1 MSRTFKRPMF
11 RIGGNVGTGIM
22 SGIVDRTHAAD
33 GFPIHQVE
41 HSGMPLQEEEI
52 IKEEVDVNPYGGD
65 SISVEEAIAQLKE
78 GAGEYGGMDPLT
90 SYLLRAGPSIAK
102 SKNFSDLIANLDP
115 ANKGLIE
122 DAAARGKYDRGL
134 RLAGVKRAMGQK
146 DIREGKFLDY
156 EADKLKTKGAQEFTA
171 GQAELKRDFDTLSQS
186 NYWKNQDERTKDL
199 WARED
204 SNLLKLWTKQ
214 DERILDKRA
223 YDELQT
229 EEKQKYDAK
238 LLEQAKEYAALTLDE
253 KRAWDQ
259 KQIDEG
265 REWEMEKM
273 KERIKL
279 EVEAND
285 PLSEKSLTIAFMKDY
300 ENKTQAGN
308 RAKYEANGYD
318 TLMKEKFTADRFGGL
333 IGGDQ
338 HGSLK
343 SKEKKKNLGK
353 VYYDVTDGTVKR
365 LRRTEDGYRWESI
378 DIETYEA
385 PETDTNTAVGG
396 VDKSGQEYLEGVAAS
411 LGIEYEIIPPRDPE
425 FTGKSWNDHYK
436 RNVNPNAVTLGELQ
450 KLISKEQ
457 LRLLVERKKKPRTS
471 IR

>member
-1 MSRTFKRPMF
+1 MSKTFKRPMF

-22 SGIVDRTHAAD
+22 AGIVNRTHAAD
-33 GFPIHQVE
+33 GFPGPDIGHR
-41 HSGMPLQEEEI
+41 GMPLQTEEI

-90 SYLLRAGPSIAK
+90 SYLLRAGPSIAQ
-102 SKNFSDLIANLDP
+102 SKNFGDLIANLDP

-146 DIREGKFLDY
+146 DIREGKFMDY
-156 EADKLKTKGAQEFTA
+156 KADKLKTEGAQAFTA
-171 GQAELKRDFDTLSQS
+171 EQAQLNRDFDTLTQS
-186 NYWKNQDERTKDL
+186 NYWKNQDKRTKTL
-199 WARED
+199 WERED

-214 DERILDKRA
+214 DERILDGRA

-229 EEKQKYDAK
+229 VEKQKYDAK
-238 LLEQAKEYAALTLDE
+238 LLEQAKEYAALTLEE
-253 KRAWDQ
+253 KHAWDQ

-273 KERIKL
+273 KERVKL

-285 PLSEKSLTIAFMKDY
+285 PLNLKNMTIAFMKEY

-308 RAKYEANGYD
+308 RAKYEVNGYD

-338 HGSLK
+338 HGALK

-365 LRRTEDGYRWESI
+365 LRRTEDGYRWETI

-385 PETDTNTAVGG
+385 SETDAPKGKTQKEKDAEI
-396 VDKSGQEYLEGVAAS
+396 DKRFDILSPDQQKKLKEIQENA
-411 LGIEYEIIPPRDPE
+411 PDP
-425 FTGKSWNDHYK
+425 FD
-436 RNVNPNAVTLGELQ
+436 PNQA
-450 KLISKEQ
+450 
-457 LRLLVERKKKPRTS
+457 
-471 IR
+471 